1 MKKLIKFGLGAL
13 VATVTFSA
21 GANSFEE
28 AAKRTAVWAKGHWDV
43 PSNERLAYAQ
53 RPTTA
58 AFPGETYFVEPDNE
72 FDLAFGIE
80 HALPMSD
87 NGTHFNLVL
96 DYDQYSTSQNDSK
109 AGAPFLSVIGTVN
122 VAPGAG
128 VTRQG
133 NVALNDY
140 TWRLGVRRAKEFG
153 RFDWQLGAFAEYSKV
168 GRTISIIE
176 SCPSCAG
183 GVGVDPR
190 GAQLYTKQESDGWG
204 PSFDMS
210 GRLYPWGRDTGF
222 SIFGM
227 GETAF
232 LFTDQ
237 SFQTSV
243 TQDAR
248 LTGGN
253 NPNRTDLNAVMTR
266 LAASVGVGYARPI
279 SEDIMVG
286 FRVGGRWMSYYNAF
300 KHSSNLTLGRTD
312 YDRVGPFVELRVG
325 GTHSPM

>member
-87 NGTHFNLVL
+87 NGAHFNLVL
-96 DYDQYSTSQNDSK
+96 DYDQYSTSQNDVKSGATFSTALDALGIAAAADVSR
-109 AGAPFLSVIGTVN
+109 AGNIQL
-122 VAPGAG
+122 
-128 VTRQG
+128 R
-133 NVALNDY
+133 DY
-140 TWRLGVRRAKEFG
+140 TWRLGVQRAKEFG
-153 RFDWQLGAFAEYSKV
+153 RFDWRLGAFAEYSKV
-168 GRTISIIE
+168 ARTYDVNERSPAE
-176 SCPSCAG
+176 S
-183 GVGVDPR
+183 R
-190 GAQLYTKQESDGWG
+190 QLFVKQESDGWG
-204 PSFDMS
+204 PSFDMM
-210 GRLYPWGRDTGF
+210 GRFYPWGRDTGF
-222 SIFGM
+222 SVFGM

-243 TQDAR
+243 TQNGLLTAGNDA
-248 LTGGN
+248 
-253 NPNRTDLNAVMTR
+253 NRTDLNAVMTR

-300 KHSSNLTLGRTD
+300 KHSSDLTSGRTD